1 MTRTQ
6 VKLNIK
12 RATDNTIRLYNKYGK
27 QIKICNS
34 ANSTNDDFTLLTKIK
49 EDWHNASLEA
59 TKFETLLTNFYYK
72 KNDKPSL
79 HN

>member
-1 MTRTQ
+1 MKRTEL
-6 VKLNIK
+6 KLKIK

-27 QIKICNS
+27 QIKVCNS

-59 TKFETLLTNFYYK
+59 TKFETLLTSFYTK
-72 KNDKPSL
+72 KNDV

>member
-1 MTRTQ
+1 MKRTEL
-6 VKLNIK
+6 KLKIK

-34 ANSTNDDFTLLTKIK
+34 PNSTNDDFTLLTKIK
-49 EDWHNASLEA
+49 EDWHLASLEA

>member
-1 MTRTQ
+1 MKRTEL
-6 VKLNIK
+6 KLKIK
-12 RATDNTIRLYNKYGK
+12 RATDNNIRLFNNYGK
-27 QIKICNS
+27 QIKVCNS
-34 ANSTNDDFTLLTKIK
+34 ENSTDEDFTLLTKIK

-59 TKFETLLTNFYYK
+59 TKYETLLTNFYYK

>member
-12 RATDNTIRLYNKYGK
+12 KATDNNIRLFNNYGK
-27 QIKICNS
+27 QIKVCNLE
-34 ANSTNDDFTLLTKIK
+34 NSTDEDFTLLTKIK
-49 EDWHNASLEA
+49 EDWHEASLEA
-59 TKFETLLTNFYYK
+59 TKYETLLTSFYNK
-72 KNDKPSL
+72 KNGI